1 MIEDFE
7 IIKENGYEYIE
18 VGEGPTIVLLHG
30 LMGGLEN
37 FESIIPGLVDSG
49 FRVIGP
55 IFPLFEKPLLKT
67 NIKNFKLFLHDF
79 LTFKK
84 VDKVTLLGNSL
95 GGHIALVFAKDFP
108 ELVHS
113 LVLTGSSGLYENSM
127 GDTFPRRG
135 DYNYIKTKTEE
146 VFYDPKMATKKLVD
160 NVFEIANN
168 RNSVIRLLAMAKSA
182 IRHNM
187 SKDIPHLDFPV
198 CLIWGKQDG
207 VTPPHVAEEFHK
219 LFSRSDLFWIDKCG
233 HSPMWEHPEQFL
245 DILVKWLEKNIKEV
259 NDASQIC

>member
-1 MIEDFE
+1 MFVFS
-7 IIKENGYEYIE
+7 KG
-18 VGEGPTIVLLHG
+18 
-30 LMGGLEN
+30 
-37 FESIIPGLVDSG
+37 
-49 FRVIGP
+49 
-55 IFPLFEKPLLKT
+55 
-67 NIKNFKLFLHDF
+67 FKLFLHDF

-168 RNSVIRLLAMAKSA
+168 RNSVVRLLAMAKSA

-198 CLIWGKQDG
+198 CLIWVKQDG
-207 VTPPHVAEEFHK
+207 VTPPHVAEEFH
-219 LFSRSDLFWIDKCG
+219 
-233 HSPMWEHPEQFL
+233 
-245 DILVKWLEKNIKEV
+245 
-259 NDASQIC
+259 